1 MQRRACRPASGSAR
15 TKSSLAKCDS
25 RIRGDPAV
33 RSRYA
38 ASQQHS
44 RSTARLRLRP
54 LRPDDLDALIKVEG
68 DPATNQH
75 RPAGPPTDDEV
86 VAA

>member
-1 MQRRACRPASGSAR
+1 MPIAASVEIRQYVLVMPPASS
-15 TKSSLAKCDS
+15 T
-25 RIRGDPAV
+25 
-33 RSRYA
+33 RSI
-38 ASQQHS
+38 
-44 RSTARLRLRP
+44 ARLRLRP
-54 LRPDDLDALIKVEG
+54 LRPNDLDALIKVEG